1 MPSVTVVTHERRGTW
16 ARHIRTRLA
25 SAGAVRWVESRSGD
39 DLERAARQSAAP
51 VVLLDVADRP
61 RASLEDLDRAARAAP
76 AGLFLVLDPA
86 DHPGVSALAFELGAT
101 LVLAGV
107 VPPPRVASL
116 LLRWLPLARRRAEHD
131 GWARPA
137 DL

>member
-25 SAGAVRWVESRSGD
+25 GAGAIRWVESRSGN
-39 DLERAARQSAAP
+39 DLERAIRGATSP

-61 RASLEDLDRAARAAP
+61 RPVLEDLDRAAQASP

-86 DHPGVSALAFELGAT
+86 DHPGLSALAFELGAT
-101 LVLAGV
+101 LVMAGV
-107 VPPPRVASL
+107 VPPPRVAAL
-116 LLRWLPLARRRAEHD
+116 LLRWLPLARRRAERD

-137 DL
+137 DA